1 MQYTFIV
8 RFRSK
13 MSTNL
18 RLSNIMDNLDEK
30 SFLHAK
36 RVSDTLQNFICSYDD
51 VVSLEHVPYRDLIS
65 EDSDGDRTKLEFL
78 NSDVYKKVIRDFAT
92 RTTKTP
98 FTRYFMNFMNFITGL
113 HKLLVNQYFTLWSKN
128 I

>member
-1 MQYTFIV
+1 
-8 RFRSK
+8 

-51 VVSLEHVPYRDLIS
+51 VVSLEHVPCRDLIS
-65 EDSDGDRTKLEFL
+65 EDSDGDRTKLEFF